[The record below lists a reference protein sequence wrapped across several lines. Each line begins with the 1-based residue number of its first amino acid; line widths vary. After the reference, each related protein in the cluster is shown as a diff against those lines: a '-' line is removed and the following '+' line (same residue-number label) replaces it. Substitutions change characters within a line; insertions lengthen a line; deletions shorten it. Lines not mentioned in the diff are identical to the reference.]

1 MQNCFQLLV
10 SISNAFQISYIC
22 AVFSQLL
29 VLILYLCVDDSY
41 LYFLF
46 SFTGEISHLEI
57 SYFYL
62 WPFYLKKSL

>member
-10 SISNAFQISYIC
+10 SISDAFPVSFIC

-29 VLILYLCVDDSY
+29 GLILYLCVDDSY

-46 SFTGEISHLEI
+46 SFTGEIFHLEI
-57 SYFYL
+57 SYFYFWSFNL
-62 WPFYLKKSL
+62 EKFL

>member
-1 MQNCFQLLV
+1 MQDCFQLLV
-10 SISNAFQISYIC
+10 SISDAFPISYIC
-22 AVFSQLL
+22 AVFFQLL
-29 VLILYLCVDDSY
+29 VLILYLYGDDSY

-62 WPFYLKKSL
+62 WPFNLEKFL